1 MNILQFIQSKGIGI
15 DSLLGKPS
23 IDPLSQIPGRV
34 LRAMVTE
41 QLNGAVFS
49 IKKGSI
55 TVQAVIYGKVEVG
68 KEYTFSVQKGESGV
82 FLVPTHKDVA
92 SYQPLSSQ
100 VEKNSNG
107 TNKPAIQTT
116 SSPAPSQTTQE
127 VIQALVAQKGGKM
140 PFITIKEM
148 AEVIDRLPPSLK
160 EKGMELVKVLVL
172 RNGLTNI
179 PEKLQMMVTGLSDQ
193 ETTLQTL
200 SKVEAHL
207 QKAAPL
213 TLIQENLLD
222 VIQKMQLPKTLH
234 TKGEA
239 LQFIR
244 QVLPLLGLNFENDLF
259 HFVRQDQP
267 LSQAKLEHLKP
278 LLLNYLNQATTT
290 EEKATINQL
299 VSKLTSFQLL
309 TREEGNLHHVFIPLP
324 VNLENE
330 AREWYVHIS
339 SKKKN
344 ETLDPEYCRIVL
356 LLDLPVFSSVMVDM
370 LVQGKVVSIYFQ
382 HSYPRLETLVQQSAY
397 LLKSTLTDK
406 GYTLSNIKADW
417 KEAERTPGMSLD
429 YLRTILSPPQEGVD
443 IRI

>member
-1 MNILQFIQSKGIGI
+1 MNILQFIQSKGIGL
-15 DSLLGKPS
+15 DSLLSKPS

-55 TVQAVIYGKVEVG
+55 TAQAVIYGKVEVG
-68 KEYTFSVQKGESGV
+68 KEYTFSVQKGHSGV
-82 FLVPTHKDVA
+82 FLVPIQKDVA
-92 SYQPLSSQ
+92 SDQPLSQ
-100 VEKNSNG
+100 IEKNSDG
-107 TNKPAIQTT
+107 TIKPAIQTT

-140 PFITIKEM
+140 PLITIKET

-160 EKGMELVKVLVL
+160 EKAMELVKVLVL

-179 PEKLQMMVTGLSDQ
+179 PEKLQMMVTGLSDE

-200 SKVEAHL
+200 AKVEAHL
-207 QKAAPL
+207 QKAAPP
-213 TLIQENLLD
+213 TLIQEKLMD
-222 VIQKMQLPKTLH
+222 VIQNMQLPKTLQ

-244 QVLPLLGLNFENDLF
+244 QVLPLMGLNFENDLF

-278 LLLNYLNQATTT
+278 LLLNYLYQATTT

-299 VSKLTSFQLL
+299 VFKLTSFQLL
-309 TREEGNLHHVFIPLP
+309 TREEGNLLHVFFPLP

-356 LLDLPVFSSVMVDM
+356 LLDLPIFSSVMVDV
-370 LVQGKVVSIYFQ
+370 LVQGKVVSISFQ
-382 HSYPRLETLVQQSAY
+382 HSYPRLETLVQQSSY
-397 LLKSTLTDK
+397 LIKNSLSDK
-406 GYTLSNIKADW
+406 GYTLSNIKTDW
-417 KEAERTPGMSLD
+417 KKAEKTPGMSLD
-429 YLRTILSPPQEGVD
+429 FLRTILSPPQKGVD
-443 IRI
+443 MRI

>member
-15 DSLLGKPS
+15 DSLYGKPS
-23 IDPLSQIPGRV
+23 IDPLSQIPGRA
-34 LRAMVTE
+34 LQAMVTE
-41 QLNGAVFS
+41 QLDGAVFS

-55 TVQAVIYGKVEVG
+55 STQAVIYGKVEVG

-82 FLVPTHKDVA
+82 FLVPTKQDIA
-92 SYQPLSSQ
+92 SHQSLSSPI
-100 VEKNSNG
+100 ENKSDG
-107 TNKPAIQTT
+107 TGKAAIQTT
-116 SSPAPSQTTQE
+116 SLPSPSQTTQE

-140 PFITIKEM
+140 PFVTIKEM
-148 AEVIDRLPPSLK
+148 AEVIDRLPPLQK
-160 EKGMELVKVLVL
+160 EKAMELVKVLVL

-179 PEKLQMMVTGLSDQ
+179 SEKLEMMVTGLSDE

-200 SKVEAHL
+200 AKVEAHL
-207 QKAAPL
+207 QKAAPP
-213 TLIQENLLD
+213 TMIQEKLLN

-259 HFVRQDQP
+259 HFVRQEQP
-267 LSQAKLEHLKP
+267 LSQDKLENLKP

-290 EEKATINQL
+290 EEKGIIHQL

-309 TREEGNLHHVFIPLP
+309 TRDEGNLHHVFIPLP

-330 AREWYVHIS
+330 ARDWYVHIS

-356 LLDLPVFSSVMVDM
+356 LLDLPIFSSVMVDV
-370 LVQGKVVSIYFQ
+370 LVQGKVVSISFQ
-382 HSYPRLETLVQQSAY
+382 HSYPRLETLVQQSTS
-397 LLKSTLTDK
+397 LLKSTLAEK
-406 GYTLSNIKADW
+406 GYTLSAIKAEW
-417 KEAERTPGMSLD
+417 KKDDRTPGISLD

-443 IRI
+443 LRI

>member
-1 MNILQFIQSKGIGI
+1 MNILQFIQSKGIGL
-15 DSLLGKPS
+15 DSLLSKPS

-55 TVQAVIYGKVEVG
+55 TAQAVIYGKVEVG

-82 FLVPTHKDVA
+82 FLVPIQKDVA
-92 SYQPLSSQ
+92 SDQPLSQ
-100 VEKNSNG
+100 IEKNSDG
-107 TNKPAIQTT
+107 TIKPAIQTT

-140 PFITIKEM
+140 PLITIKET

-160 EKGMELVKVLVL
+160 EKAMELVKVLVL

-179 PEKLQMMVTGLSDQ
+179 PEKLQMMVTGLSDE

-200 SKVEAHL
+200 AKVEAHL
-207 QKAAPL
+207 QKAAPP
-213 TLIQENLLD
+213 TLIQEKLMD
-222 VIQKMQLPKTLH
+222 VIQNMQLPKTLQ

-244 QVLPLLGLNFENDLF
+244 QVLPLMGLNFENDLF

-278 LLLNYLNQATTT
+278 LLLNYLYQATTT

-309 TREEGNLHHVFIPLP
+309 TREEGNLLHVFIPLP

-356 LLDLPVFSSVMVDM
+356 LLDLPIFSSVMVDV
-370 LVQGKVVSIYFQ
+370 LVQGKVVSISFQ
-382 HSYPRLETLVQQSAY
+382 HSYPRLETLVQQSSY
-397 LLKSTLTDK
+397 LIKNSLSDK
-406 GYTLSNIKADW
+406 GYTLSNIKTDW
-417 KEAERTPGMSLD
+417 KKAEKTPGMSLD
-429 YLRTILSPPQEGVD
+429 FLRTILSPPQKGVD
-443 IRI
+443 MRI